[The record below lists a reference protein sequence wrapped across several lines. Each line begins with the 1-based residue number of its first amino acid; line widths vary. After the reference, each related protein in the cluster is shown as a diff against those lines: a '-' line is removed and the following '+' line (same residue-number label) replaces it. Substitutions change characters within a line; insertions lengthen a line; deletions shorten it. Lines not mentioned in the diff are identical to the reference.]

1 MFWPLMKDAI
11 TEDQRAKL
19 CEFIM
24 STTRYTCG
32 KKVLEFEEEWSKWL
46 GAKHSLMVTSG
57 STANFLLLA
66 SVKELYN
73 IPDKSKVLVPS
84 CTWVTNVSP
93 VIQLGLEPVF
103 CDINLENFS
112 FDMDSLPDEDIKVIF
127 VTYLLG
133 FNVDLSVLRNKYPCA
148 LLIEDICESHGVQDA
163 FGHKRGSDSL
173 GATFSFFFGH
183 HMTTI
188 EGGMIST
195 NNKELYNL
203 MKLKRS
209 HGMAR
214 NLDPTDFKY
223 MSEKYPEIDPNFL
236 FLTDGY
242 NFRSSELNAV
252 LGIEQLKHLDENI
265 QIRNENFKEF
275 TKILEQHHDKFLQL
289 KYSPNDSNFA
299 LPFICKTPDIMKK
312 LKDIFR
318 TNEIEY
324 RPVVAGNLLR
334 HPFLEKWRVP
344 MKNADLLNDN
354 GVYIGNNHFVNKYD
368 LKRLSDIL
376 EEWKTQ

>member
-11 TEDQRAKL
+11 TEVQRAKL

-24 STTRYTCG
+24 STTRYSSG

-73 IPDKSKVLVPS
+73 IPDKSKVLVPA

-133 FNVDLSVLRNKYPCA
+133 FNVDLSVLRNKYPSA

-173 GATFSFFFGH
+173 GATFSFF
-183 HMTTI
+183 
-188 EGGMIST
+188 
-195 NNKELYNL
+195 
-203 MKLKRS
+203 
-209 HGMAR
+209 
-214 NLDPTDFKY
+214 LDIT
-223 MSEKYPEIDPNFL
+223 
-236 FLTDGY
+236 
-242 NFRSSELNAV
+242 
-252 LGIEQLKHLDENI
+252 
-265 QIRNENFKEF
+265 
-275 TKILEQHHDKFLQL
+275 
-289 KYSPNDSNFA
+289 
-299 LPFICKTPDIMKK
+299 
-312 LKDIFR
+312 
-318 TNEIEY
+318 
-324 RPVVAGNLLR
+324 
-334 HPFLEKWRVP
+334 
-344 MKNADLLNDN
+344 
-354 GVYIGNNHFVNKYD
+354 
-368 LKRLSDIL
+368 
-376 EEWKTQ
+376 